1 MAAGPSL
8 NEEIE
13 NIRYIKDNNLAYVF
27 SVGSAI
33 NTLIH
38 NDIFPH
44 AACTYDPHVF
54 NQNVFKKTKEL
65 GIKDVPMIFGSTV
78 GYETLIDYPG
88 EKYHMITSQDSVS
101 NYFLKNKNNNDIN
114 IVFDAPTIAVVTM
127 QLLYELGF
135 NPIILVGQNLG
146 YKGRERHSEGISY
159 SRLATDKEL
168 ENSIRVKD
176 VYGNEIFTNEGFNAM
191 RMQMEHYIRVL
202 PDIEVINTTK
212 GGANIEGAKFIEL
225 KDVIESML
233 KNSVVEDSWLEA
245 NKTDYDLEYLEAQS
259 KKMNKEY
266 ERALKINKDYCSI
279 LNKIEKAINNRN
291 FSQAEAL
298 YTKLDKEL
306 RRIENNDFYK
316 VFILPMNRVQYKTL
330 ANSIDSLNEIKNPR
344 EKGREIIEKFRG
356 FMDICI
362 KDIESIK
369 PIYEELRETINE
381 ICNKKKRDNYAR

>member
-1 MAAGPSL
+1 
-8 NEEIE
+8 
-13 NIRYIKDNNLAYVF
+13 
-27 SVGSAI
+27 
-33 NTLIH
+33 
-38 NDIFPH
+38 
-44 AACTYDPHVF
+44 
-54 NQNVFKKTKEL
+54 
-65 GIKDVPMIFGSTV
+65 MIFGSTV
-78 GYETLIDYPG
+78 GYETLINYPG
-88 EKYHMITSQDSVS
+88 KKYHMITSQDSVS